1 MASTAEGPEAEER
14 SQERPTDP
22 CARFRLDGKVALVTG
37 ASSGLGERF
46 AHVLAAAGARVVL
59 AARRRERLERLAERI
74 GRARA
79 LACDLE
85 RAEERERLVAA
96 ALEAEGRIDVL
107 VNNAG
112 ISDAPERAEREPLER
127 FVRVVELDLTAVFHL
142 SSLVARCMIERR
154 SGAIVNVASVHGL
167 VASAPNRQAAY
178 AAAKGGVVSLTR
190 ELAVQWARKGVRV
203 NALAPGYFRSELT
216 AEMLADE
223 GGRAWIE
230 RNTPVGRPG
239 APDELD
245 GALLFLA
252 SEASSYVTGVALPVD
267 GGWTAR

>member
-1 MASTAEGPEAEER
+1 MASTV
-14 SQERPTDP
+14 ERPAAAGTSADP
-22 CARFRLDGKVALVTG
+22 CALFRLDGRVALVTG
-37 ASSGLGERF
+37 ASSGFGERF
-46 AHVLAAAGARVVL
+46 AQVLGAAGARVVL
-59 AARRRERLERLAERI
+59 AARRRDRLERLADEI
-74 GRARA
+74 GHARA
-79 LACDLE
+79 IACDLE

-112 ISDAPERAEREPLER
+112 ISDAPERAESEPLER
-127 FVRVVELDLTAVFHL
+127 FSRVVELDLTAVFHL
-142 SSLVARCMIERR
+142 SALVARGMIER
-154 SGAIVNVASVHGL
+154 GAGSIVNVASVHGL

-203 NALAPGYFRSELT
+203 NALAPGYFETELT
-216 AEMLADE
+216 AEMFADE
-223 GGRAWIE
+223 GGRSWIV
-230 RNTPVGRPG
+230 RNTPLGRPG
-239 APDELD
+239 ATGELD

-252 SEASSYVTGVALPVD
+252 SDASSYVTGIALAVD